1 MCLSM
6 AYTSKFTSLLDFKI
20 AEWANRRREL
30 FLVLLLQLQIDIVE
44 FLCATFEPDMVIAI
58 EANRVLLIKFFIT

>member
-1 MCLSM
+1 MSM

-44 FLCATFEPDMVIAI
+44 LLCATFV
-58 EANRVLLIKFFIT
+58 VLLIKFFIT